1 MDRGAWWATIRGVSE
16 LDTTEA
22 TEHSCM
28 LPLKSG
34 IVHQMR
40 IPFQTAEHIG
50 QHLGAKRKIHDM
62 WGIGFSPHSQSGVYP
77 DEGKTV
83 FEHVSCSC
91 RAPPPSPL
99 LAPLQWL

>member
-22 TEHSCM
+22 TEHACM

-40 IPFQTAEHIG
+40 SPFQTAEHIG
-50 QHLGAKRKIHDM
+50 QHLGAK
-62 WGIGFSPHSQSGVYP
+62 
-77 DEGKTV
+77 
-83 FEHVSCSC
+83 
-91 RAPPPSPL
+91 
-99 LAPLQWL
+99 